1 MTQIEFEPGRLAEM
15 TVRNFEI
22 SERRV
27 CEAMHVDGGCIKDAP
42 LYVWLGPG
50 GDWEY
55 NSKTKGVTLCP
66 GDRAI
71 EALPGDW
78 IIKLPDGSLTIARGV

>member
-1 MTQIEFEPGRLAEM
+1 M
-15 TVRNFEI
+15 VRTFEI
-22 SERRV
+22 SKRHVR
-27 CEAMHVDGGCIKDAP
+27 EAMHVNGDCIKDAP

-55 NSKTKGVTLCP
+55 NSETKGVTLCP
-66 GDRAI
+66 SERPI

-78 IIKLPDGSLTIARGV
+78 IIKLPDGSLTIARSVEVRS